1 MTGLRRLSGFGP
13 AILLGLVI
21 ALCGGGGAAQAAG
34 TPPADPQLTIET
46 GMHTAAITRI
56 FVSPATGI
64 VATASLDKTVR
75 LWSLADGEALSTLRV
90 PKAPGEEGTLETVTM
105 APKGQYLLTGGV
117 TGASWDG
124 TASIYIFGIPQGDI
138 VGALHGLAGPIAQI
152 AYRPDG
158 GLIAAVVGGQTP
170 MLAVWDS
177 KAHLVSQDTS
187 YGKAPFWVEFAADGR
202 LATSAADGLVRIYGA
217 DLHLQRSI
225 RGSKGG
231 TPHHVRFS
239 PDGRLLAVG
248 YLDRG
253 QVDIFDAAT
262 GRLVRSLTDSRVAA
276 SDLGAVAWSD
286 NGGRVYA
293 AGDAHHPDGSFVV
306 CAWEAT
312 SGAVVAEV
320 PVGRDTVLSLAT
332 APGGRIAYS
341 TGDPAWGVIGPQN
354 TVLFA
359 KHGAGADFRD
369 VAKRRF
375 AVSADAGMVEF
386 STGGVG
392 DQLLRFSLRDQ
403 RLDAV
408 SAPDAKLQPP
418 LLPVSGLVVDGWRN
432 SKTPSIAGHPIRLGT
447 NEFARSVAVAP
458 NGTAVLLG
466 GDFNLYLLDRYG
478 QEIAKR
484 PMPAPAWGVDVSGDG
499 RRAVVALGDGT
510 LRWVSLEP
518 GHVLE
523 ELASF
528 FVDTAGLR
536 WADWTPDGHFGHGS
550 IGGQELVGYQINEGA
565 GGTPQWVDFRQ
576 LNRIF
581 YAPDAPWASVAG
593 LPAPARPVIQTP
605 PITVPPAIT
614 TLPTV
619 TRSPVANPPT
629 TIPAVTTAPTTTP
642 PTTTATAATP
652 QVTTA
657 PTTTA
662 TATTPQV
669 TTAPTTTI
677 AATTPPV
684 ATVSTNVANSATPP
698 VVQPPV
704 VATTTATTAL
714 LQQPPPHVHLVEYC
728 PLLHGQAEPEPG
740 SCRPAAPVT
749 RGFARLPSAAVLASG
764 GVDTS
769 AQAAPTA
776 SAATAATGLLGPTV
790 EAVVLRLQIEDEG
803 AGVGDVD
810 IFLNGRNAGRE
821 PVTRGF
827 SHVATTTDDT
837 QRGFSHIATTADET
851 QRGETKPHLVVER
864 VIPLDSGENVI
875 SVRAYNNAGIFA
887 VTPEIEL
894 LRNAAQENSA
904 EQPVLYV
911 LAAGVDHYGGEVRS
925 LNFALADARSVSSS
939 LSLHAPS
946 AYSRVEVSLLSD
958 REVTRDA
965 LGRAFASLSAKVQ
978 PRDSVVIYLAGHG
991 VVLDDGVYY
1000 YVTSDV
1006 DSRATVKGRAVDQF
1020 QLISWL
1026 SKIGARNAMLMLD
1039 TCYSGSVSP
1048 VTSGVLANETGRY
1061 ILAASSS
1068 EQEALD
1074 SFDGHNGVFAHAVL
1088 AGLNGDAAPKGK
1100 HTVDAIAL
1108 GLFVRDAVYDLA
1120 RDKGQLQTAEFKG
1133 EGGSF
1138 RSFPVAR
1145 AD

>member
-1 MTGLRRLSGFGP
+1 MTKLCRRPGLGRAL
-13 AILLGLVI
+13 LLGLFVSLSV
-21 ALCGGGGAAQAAG
+21 ASMPARAAG

-56 FVSPATGI
+56 FVSPTTGI

-124 TASIYIFGIPQGDI
+124 SASIYIFGIPQGDI

-158 GLIAAVVGGQTP
+158 GLIAAVVGGKAP

-177 KAHLVSQDTS
+177 KAHLVIQDTN

-202 LATSAADGLVRIYGA
+202 LATSAADGLVRVYGA

-225 RGSKGG
+225 HGSNGG

-239 PDGRLLAVG
+239 PDGRFLAVG

-253 QVDIFDAAT
+253 QVDLFDAAS
-262 GRLVRSLTDSRVAA
+262 GRLVRSLSDRSLAA
-276 SDLGAVAWSD
+276 SDLGAVAWSED
-286 NGGRVYA
+286 GSRLYA
-293 AGDAHHPDGSFVV
+293 AGDAHHPDGNFVV
-306 CAWEAT
+306 CAWDAR
-312 SGAVVAEV
+312 SGAVLAEV

-359 KHGAGADFRD
+359 KHGLGADFRD

-375 AVSADAGMVEF
+375 AVSVDAGSVEF
-386 STGGVG
+386 STSGVG
-392 DQLLRFSLRDQ
+392 DQLLRFSLRTQ

-408 SAPDAKLQPP
+408 TTPDPKLQPP
-418 LLPVSGLVVDGWRN
+418 LLQVAGLVVDGWRN
-432 SKTPSIAGHPIRLGT
+432 GKSPSIAGRPIRLGT

-499 RRAVVALGDGT
+499 KRAVIALGDGT

-581 YAPDAPWASVAG
+581 YAPDAPWAAVAG
-593 LPAPARPVIQTP
+593 LPAPIRPVIQTP
-605 PITVPPAIT
+605 PSVVPPIVSRPPVTNPPNTIPVNTTVPAT
-614 TLPTV
+614 TV
-619 TRSPVANPPT
+619 
-629 TIPAVTTAPTTTP
+629 PTTT
-642 PTTTATAATP
+642 TAEG
-652 QVTTA
+652 
-657 PTTTA
+657 
-662 TATTPQV
+662 
-669 TTAPTTTI
+669 
-677 AATTPPV
+677 TTPP
-684 ATVSTNVANSATPP
+684 STNVAGATPQTTTTAGATPP
-698 VVQPPV
+698 DTTVPTTTVAGTTPPPTVIAGTTAPITTAVAVSTTPPV

-728 PLLHGQAEPEPG
+728 PLAHGQAEPEPG

-764 GVDTS
+764 GVD
-769 AQAAPTA
+769 APAAAP
-776 SAATAATGLLGPTV
+776 SAATAATGLLGPSI

-827 SHVATTTDDT
+827 SHVASTADDT
-837 QRGFSHIATTADET
+837 QRGFSHIAATADET
-851 QRGETKPHLVVER
+851 QRGEAKPHLVVER
-864 VIPLDSGENVI
+864 VIPLDSGQNVI

-894 LRNAAQENSA
+894 LRNAAQENA
-904 EQPVLYV
+904 TEQPVLYV

-925 LNFALADARSVSSS
+925 LNFALADARSVSTS
-939 LSLHAPS
+939 LSARAPS
-946 AYSRVEVSLLSD
+946 AYSRVEVNLLSD
-958 REVTRDA
+958 REVTREA
-965 LGRAFASLSAKVQ
+965 LGRAFADLSGKVQ

-991 VVLDDGVYY
+991 VVLEDGVYY

-1006 DSRATVKGRAVDQF
+1006 SSRAEVRGRAVDQF

-1039 TCYSGSVSP
+1039 TCYSGSVTP

-1061 ILAASSS
+1061 VLAASSS

-1108 GLFVRDAVYDLA
+1108 GLFVRDTVYDLA

-1133 EGGSF
+1133 EGGTY